1 MISLSFILW
10 MKLFE
15 KGYKILILHSN
26 TDSIFGQLPTAFT
39 LYWRFFKEL
48 WWGSKLVTINT
59 KNIEPKWNP
68 PTPTSSARGLDFRS
82 MAPSILNCNTIAWWT
97 SVPNV
102 LNILA
107 TLFNYIFLD
116 IEVKWV
122 DWFSF
127 CYGFRLNG
135 FHNLITKLS
144 NYTSA

>member
-1 MISLSFILW
+1 MLIRRNVNFNWPFKPALYINYQMISLSF
-10 MKLFE
+10 K

-82 MAPSILNCNTIAWWT
+82 MAPSIFNCNTIAWWT

-107 TLFNYIFLD
+107 TLFHYIFR
-116 IEVKWV
+116 
-122 DWFSF
+122 SA
-127 CYGFRLNG
+127 R
-135 FHNLITKLS
+135 
-144 NYTSA
+144 TS